1 MKAAGWAD
9 CSVCG
14 LANRAYPPRGWKPGE
29 QLVVWRHHIVQGE
42 RCPGSYKPGT
52 NTTLDTEREQA
63 ST

>member
-1 MKAAGWAD
+1 M
-9 CSVCG
+9 CG